1 MDIEYIS
8 VANLNQY
15 IKTVI
20 DRDSYLNKVYLKGEI
35 SNFKNHTTGHLY
47 FTLKD
52 ETSRINAVMFNGN
65 ARYLDFKPEDG
76 MNVLVEG
83 RVSAYPVSGSY
94 QIYVEKMNPDGVGS
108 LRASR
113 DPCQRAPLPAHS
125 FRANRKCHSE

>member
-52 ETSRINAVMFNGN
+52 ETSRINAVMFN
-65 ARYLDFKPEDG
+65 
-76 MNVLVEG
+76 
-83 RVSAYPVSGSY
+83 
-94 QIYVEKMNPDGVGS
+94 
-108 LRASR
+108 
-113 DPCQRAPLPAHS
+113 
-125 FRANRKCHSE
+125 